1 MDLLVRRGQR
11 KPVERTDDR
20 PNGLCCDLRVEGRRV
35 YLGVAEQDLDDADV
49 DAIFEKMGGETVP
62 QRVRSDP
69 LVDVRGLGGLDD
81 DAVELARSEEHTS
94 ELQSLMRISY
104 AVFCLKKKKKKH
116 ENKSRRKTT

>member
-69 LVDVRGLGGLDD
+69 LVDVRG
-81 DAVELARSEEHTS
+81 RSEEHTS

-104 AVFCLKKKKKKH
+104 AVFCLKKKKTNKKH
-116 ENKSRRKTT
+116 TLLNNELHNNTSIPR

>member
-1 MDLLVRRGQR
+1 MRISDWSSDVCSSDLRSAVRDLLVRRGQR

-35 YLGVAEQDLDDADV
+35 YLGEAEQDLDDADV

-69 LVDVRGLGGLDD
+69 LVDVRCQIGR
-81 DAVELARSEEHTS
+81 APV
-94 ELQSLMRISY
+94 
-104 AVFCLKKKKKKH
+104 
-116 ENKSRRKTT
+116 